1 MAPAALSKLPEGPAC
16 ALPAAH
22 GDSHG
27 KLAHPGLQKQAE
39 RLPTVAARAGSRG
52 VEANAA
58 LVERGGPSVATVTH
72 AGSPGTGT
80 CAGSPGTVTRDSAA
94 DAQLAHY
101 AVTAL
106 IDEAQLTP
114 KPALVDRRGSGAHRD
129 LDLATM
135 LRSAHALEPT
145 FAALA
150 RAARRRGEPSALL
163 RTELAQIGRAGE
175 QHMLRATGG
184 SNAHRGAIWIVG
196 LLVAGTAVDACASV
210 SALGCA
216 VIPALS
222 SAAGNAKRPIARR
235 ICTRAAQIACFPD
248 RFAAPSDSHGERA
261 RQRYQVGGARR
272 EAQDGFPHVIDVGL
286 PALHTARAREIGEN
300 AARVD
305 TLLSIMASLDDT
317 CLLHRAG
324 LPGLHAGQN
333 GARRVLD
340 AGGSSTPAART
351 ALAALEH
358 ELLSLNA
365 SPGGAADLLAATLF
379 LDMLAP
385 HDAGRSPDSW
395 NI

>member
-1 MAPAALSKLPEGPAC
+1 
-16 ALPAAH
+16 
-22 GDSHG
+22 
-27 KLAHPGLQKQAE
+27 LA
-39 RLPTVAARAGSRG
+39 R
-52 VEANAA
+52 
-58 LVERGGPSVATVTH
+58 
-72 AGSPGTGT
+72 
-80 CAGSPGTVTRDSAA
+80 
-94 DAQLAHY
+94 Y
-101 AVTAL
+101 AITAL
-106 IDEAQLTP
+106 IAEAQLTP

-175 QHMLRATGG
+175 QDMLDATGG

-196 LLVAGTAVDACASV
+196 LLVA
-210 SALGCA
+210 
-216 VIPALS
+216 
-222 SAAGNAKRPIARR
+222 SAAMPSGASRPKKASR

-272 EAQDGFPHVIDVGL
+272 EAQDGFPHVIEVGL
-286 PALHTARAREIGEN
+286 PALLAARDRGIDEN
-300 AARVD
+300 AARID
-305 TLLSIMASLDDT
+305 ALLSIMASLDDT

-324 LPGLHAGQN
+324 SPGLHAGQH
-333 GARRVLD
+333 GAQRVLE
-340 AGGSSTPAART
+340 AGGSSTPQGRAA
-351 ALAALEH
+351 LSALEH
-358 ELLSLNA
+358 ALLSLNA

-379 LDMLAP
+379 LDMLAQ
-385 HDAGRSPDSW
+385 HDAGGSSASW

>member
-1 MAPAALSKLPEGPAC
+1 MATAALFERAEPSPASV
-16 ALPAAH
+16 ARTGWH
-22 GDSHG
+22 IEVTH
-27 KLAHPGLQKQAE
+27 
-39 RLPTVAARAGSRG
+39 RLPT
-52 VEANAA
+52 
-58 LVERGGPSVATVTH
+58 
-72 AGSPGTGT
+72 
-80 CAGSPGTVTRDSAA
+80 
-94 DAQLAHY
+94 DAQLARC

-135 LRSAHALEPT
+135 LRSAQALEPT

-150 RAARRRGEPSALL
+150 HAARRRGEPSALL
-163 RTELAQIGRAGE
+163 RSELAQIGRAGE
-175 QHMLRATGG
+175 LDMLHATGG

-196 LLVAGTAVDACASV
+196 LLVAGAAMPHDIAQL
-210 SALGCA
+210 SAPQ
-216 VIPALS
+216 IS
-222 SAAGNAKRPIARR
+222 
-235 ICTRAAQIACFPD
+235 TRAAQIACFPD
-248 RFAAPSDSHGERA
+248 RFAAPTNSHGERA

-272 EAQDGFPHVIDVGL
+272 EAQDGFPHVVGIGL
-286 PALHTARAREIGEN
+286 PALLAARAHGIDEN

-305 TLLSIMASLDDT
+305 ALLSIMASLDDT

-324 LPGLHAGQN
+324 LPGLHAGQH
-333 GARRVLD
+333 GARRVLE
-340 AGGSSTPAART
+340 AGGSSTPDGHA

-379 LDMLAP
+379 LDMLAH
-385 HDAGRSPDSW
+385 HDAGGSSVPW

>member
-1 MAPAALSKLPEGPAC
+1 MVRRAQEAC
-16 ALPAAH
+16 AQTAC
-22 GDSHG
+22 DD
-27 KLAHPGLQKQAE
+27 
-39 RLPTVAARAGSRG
+39 SRG
-52 VEANAA
+52 AA
-58 LVERGGPSVATVTH
+58 PLI
-72 AGSPGTGT
+72 SPT
-80 CAGSPGTVTRDSAA
+80 

-106 IDEAQLTP
+106 IEEAQLTP

-135 LRSAHALEPT
+135 LGSAHALEPT

-163 RTELAQIGRAGE
+163 RTELAQIGRVGE
-175 QHMLRATGG
+175 QDMLRATGG

-196 LLVAGTAVDACASV
+196 LLVAGVAVSVPEGASSACA
-210 SALGCA
+210 CA
-216 VIPALS
+216 AS
-222 SAAGNAKRPIARR
+222 SAVALIPGITTHPGAPQ

-248 RFAAPSDSHGERA
+248 RFGAPSDSHGERA

-272 EAQDGFPHVIDVGL
+272 EAQDGFPHVIEVGL
-286 PALHTARAREIGEN
+286 PALLAARDRGIDEN

-305 TLLSIMASLDDT
+305 ALLAIMASLDDT

-324 LPGLHAGQN
+324 LAGLHAGQR
-333 GARRVLD
+333 GARSVLQ
-340 AGGSSTPAART
+340 AGGSSTPRGRA

-379 LDMLAP
+379 LDMLAH
-385 HDAGRSPDSW
+385 HDAGRSPDPW

>member
-1 MAPAALSKLPEGPAC
+1 MAPAALLARTAQASTSSARAVRATQADLRAGPA
-16 ALPAAH
+16 
-22 GDSHG
+22 G
-27 KLAHPGLQKQAE
+27 
-39 RLPTVAARAGSRG
+39 VAALAG
-52 VEANAA
+52 AA
-58 LVERGGPSVATVTH
+58 DGTTARRTTRLAPAPS
-72 AGSPGTGT
+72 
-80 CAGSPGTVTRDSAA
+80 
-94 DAQLAHY
+94 DAQLARY

-135 LRSAHALEPT
+135 LRSANALEPT

-175 QHMLRATGG
+175 LDMLHATGG

-196 LLVAGTAVDACASV
+196 LLVAGASLPGG
-210 SALGCA
+210 AMRL
-216 VIPALS
+216 
-222 SAAGNAKRPIARR
+222 NASR
-235 ICTRAAQIACFPD
+235 ICTGAAQIACFPD

-261 RQRYQVGGARR
+261 RQRYHVGGARR
-272 EAQDGFPHVIDVGL
+272 EAQDGFPHVVDVGL
-286 PALHTARAREIGEN
+286 PALRAARARGIDEN
-300 AARVD
+300 EARVD
-305 TLLSIMASLDDT
+305 ALLSIMALLDDT

-324 LPGLHAGQN
+324 LPGLHAGQH
-333 GARRVLD
+333 GAQRVLD
-340 AGGSSTPAART
+340 AGGSSTSAGRA

-379 LDMLAP
+379 LDMLAY
-385 HDAGRSPDSW
+385 HDASGSQDSW

>member
-1 MAPAALSKLPEGPAC
+1 MAPAAWVKRAQEPSSTLEGDAQSPRVGVPATR
-16 ALPAAH
+16 ADPRRAAPPA
-22 GDSHG
+22 S
-27 KLAHPGLQKQAE
+27 
-39 RLPTVAARAGSRG
+39 PT
-52 VEANAA
+52 
-58 LVERGGPSVATVTH
+58 
-72 AGSPGTGT
+72 
-80 CAGSPGTVTRDSAA
+80 

-101 AVTAL
+101 AITAL
-106 IDEAQLTP
+106 IEEAQLTP

-135 LRSAHALEPT
+135 LRSAQALEPT

-150 RAARRRGEPSALL
+150 RTARRRGEPSALL

-175 QHMLRATGG
+175 QDMLRATGG

-196 LLVAGTAVDACASV
+196 LLVAGAAMGTRPVSPASTV
-210 SALGCA
+210 AAAS
-216 VIPALS
+216 ALS
-222 SAAGNAKRPIARR
+222 SEAPSTPGNTDLPGASQ

-286 PALHTARAREIGEN
+286 PALLAARAKGIDES

-305 TLLSIMASLDDT
+305 ALLAIMASLDDT

-324 LPGLHAGQN
+324 LPGLHAGQH
-333 GARRVLD
+333 GARRVLQ
-340 AGGSSTPAART
+340 AGGSSTPAGGA

-379 LDMLAP
+379 LDMLA
-385 HDAGRSPDSW
+385 HHHVSRSPDPW